1 MRLLPVGGILTC
13 LSPSTIEAL
22 TMTLKMGFLYLAET
36 DGFEP
41 SATSTTQRISWALR
55 RLQDF
60 WNITR
65 TLQYAHDGDL
75 LCR

>member
-1 MRLLPVGGILTC
+1 
-13 LSPSTIEAL
+13 
-22 TMTLKMGFLYLAET
+22 MTLKMGFLYLAET